1 MTLTK
6 MMTVRAMERADL
18 LALHPILEGTGLFPA
33 EMLAEMAEPGLSGAA
48 EDLWLVAEAEGAV
61 LGFAFAEPERMTEG
75 TWNLLAIAVL
85 PARQGEGLGQA
96 LVRAMEAQLRAR
108 GGRVLLVETS
118 SLEAYAAT
126 RGFYARLG
134 YAREAV
140 IRDFYTEGEDKVV
153 FWRHLARPRE

>member
-6 MMTVRAMERADL
+6 MMTVRAMERVDL
-18 LALHPILEGTGLFPA
+18 PALHPILEGTGLFPA
-33 EMLAEMAEPGLSGAA
+33 EMLAGMAEPGLSGAA

-61 LGFAFAEPERMTEG
+61 LGFAFAEPERLTEG

-96 LVRAMEAQLRAR
+96 LVRAMETQLRAR

-126 RGFYARLG
+126 RGFYAGLG

-153 FWRHLARPRE
+153 FWRHLHR